1 MQLKLLVMALSAPV
15 TLNALATTEP
25 FAFTP
30 EKVSTELSLGTLSG
44 KTKERVYAPEEGGRK
59 VSQLDWKYS
68 NAAIIKGSINWD
80 LFPRLSVGA
89 SGWTTLGH
97 KGGNMVD
104 RDWLDKNKPDIWTD
118 KSRHPDT
125 RLNFANEFDLN
136 IKGWLLNE
144 PDYRLGLMA
153 GYQESRYSFTARGGS
168 YIYSS
173 DDGFRDTTGT
183 FPDGERAIGYKQL
196 FKMPY
201 IGLTGSY
208 RYEDFELGGT
218 FKYSGW
224 VESSDNDEHYDPSK
238 RITYREKVKD
248 QNYYSVAIN
257 AGYYVTPNAKVYVE
271 GTWNRI
277 TNKKGDTTLY
287 SRNDNTYDYSKNGA
301 GIENYSFITT
311 AGLKYY
317 F

>member
-1 MQLKLLVMALSAPV
+1 MRLKLLVMALSAPV
-15 TLNALATTEP
+15 ALNALATTEP

-44 KTKERVYAPEEGGRK
+44 KTKERVYDPENGGRK

-68 NAAIIKGSINWD
+68 NAAIIKGAINWD
-80 LFPRLSVGA
+80 LLPRLSVGA
-89 SGWTTLGH
+89 SGWTTLDH

-104 RDWLDKNKPDIWTD
+104 RDWQDSDKPGIWTD
-118 KSRHPDT
+118 ESRHPDT

-136 IKGWLLNE
+136 VKGWILNE

-183 FPDGERAIGYKQL
+183 FPDGERAIGYKQR

-271 GTWNRI
+271 GTWNRV
-277 TNKKGDTTLY
+277 TNKKGDTALY
-287 SRNDNTYDYSKNGA
+287 NHNDNTYDYIKNGA